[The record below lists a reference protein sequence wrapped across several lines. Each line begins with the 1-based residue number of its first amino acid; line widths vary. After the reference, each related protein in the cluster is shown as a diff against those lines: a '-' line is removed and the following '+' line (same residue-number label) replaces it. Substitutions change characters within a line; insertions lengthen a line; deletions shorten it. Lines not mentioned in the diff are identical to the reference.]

1 MSNVDVNGETI
12 LPFIQ
17 DSLYV
22 EFNLT
27 GASDYLNNLI
37 EGYQTWYIA
46 NSTYQDDND
55 PNTEDATLLII
66 NQPTFLTKPF
76 FI

>member
-12 LPFIQ
+12 IPFIQ
-17 DSLYV
+17 NSSYV
-22 EFNLT
+22 EFSLT

-46 NSTYQDDND
+46 NFNI
-55 PNTEDATLLII
+55 PR
-66 NQPTFLTKPF
+66 
-76 FI
+76 